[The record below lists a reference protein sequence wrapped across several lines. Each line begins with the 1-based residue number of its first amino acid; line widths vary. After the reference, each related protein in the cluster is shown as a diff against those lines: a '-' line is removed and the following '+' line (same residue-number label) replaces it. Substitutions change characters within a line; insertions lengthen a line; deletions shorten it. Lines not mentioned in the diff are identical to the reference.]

1 MMRETHWNI
10 LNNLLLIQNLVTYSA
25 FFKKRWLCYPKY
37 HSNCIWWCC
46 KPQLWYCCC
55 CRSCR
60 RPISTFQITCYLFK
74 KPVTYSLLIQKI
86 NSNCIRWY
94 CQQQMGCCCCCR
106 CWGRPI
112 RTFKMTCCLFK
123 NPVTYS
129 AVFIKRNLFYPK
141 HYLNCIYW
149 CWKS

>member
-74 KPVTYSLLIQKI
+74 KPVTYSLLIFRKSIQTAYVDI
-86 NSNCIRWY
+86 ANSKWDVVVVVDAEVDLY
-94 CQQQMGCCCCCR
+94 VPLK
-106 CWGRPI
+106 W
-112 RTFKMTCCLFK
+112 
-123 NPVTYS
+123 PVTYS
-129 AVFIKRNLFYPK
+129 KTLLLIRPFSLKETFSIQN
-141 HYLNCIYW
+141 IT
-149 CWKS
+149 